1 MPPRP
6 SLLVETIRG
15 VTVVNFGDVSILDS
29 VHIDR
34 IGQELYELVD
44 RFDRRQLVLDFS
56 GVRLLGSQALGVLLT
71 LRKKLQAAKGRLVIC
86 GLRPDLRKVFSIT
99 KLEKLFKFEPDEEH
113 ALNVFDVS
121 GLS

>member
-113 ALNVFDVS
+113 ALNVFGVS